1 MHEIPDFLTHYGYA
15 GLAGLLLLGIAG
27 LPVPDETLL
36 VVAGY
41 LISRGKLNPWLTFL
55 AAFGGSIFGI
65 TISYVLGRTLGFR
78 VVTRY
83 GKWLH
88 VTEDRLHRVNHWFHR
103 LGHWVLAG
111 GYFIPGV
118 RHFTALVAG
127 TSELEFSGFALFAYP
142 GAAVW
147 VASFLCLGY
156 FVGEKWEP
164 VLRTLDHYLWAVC
177 LVGAVLGGAIWWW
190 SVRHRKARLQKPSS

>member
-1 MHEIPDFLTHYGYA
+1 MHELPDFLTHYGYI
-15 GLAGLLLLGIAG
+15 GLFGFLVLGIVG
-27 LPVPDETLL
+27 LPVPDETIL

-41 LISRGKLNPWLTFL
+41 LISRGRLNPWLTFL
-55 AAFGGSIFGI
+55 AAFAGSICGI
-65 TISYVLGRTLGFR
+65 TASYVIGRTLGFR

-88 VTEDRLHRVNHWFHR
+88 VTEERVHRVNHWFHR
-103 LGHWVLAG
+103 LGHWLLAG

-127 TSELEFSGFALFAYP
+127 MSDLEFPGFALFAYP
-142 GAAVW
+142 GGAIW

-156 FVGEKWEP
+156 YVGEKWESALHA
-164 VLRTLDHYLWAVC
+164 VDHYLWVICVAI
-177 LVGAVLGGAIWWW
+177 GVLGGMVWWW
-190 SVRHRKARLQKPSS
+190 RRHRRNAGR

>member
-1 MHEIPDFLTHYGYA
+1 MHELPDFLAHYGYI
-15 GLAGLLLLGIAG
+15 GLFGFLVFGIVG
-27 LPVPDETLL
+27 LPVPDETIL

-55 AAFGGSIFGI
+55 AAFAGSVCGI
-65 TISYVLGRTLGFR
+65 TTSYVIGRTLGFR
-78 VVTRY
+78 AVTKY

-88 VTEDRLHRVNHWFHR
+88 ITEERVHQVNHWFHR
-103 LGHWVLAG
+103 LGHWLLAG

-127 TSELEFSGFALFAYP
+127 MSDLEFPGFALFAYP
-142 GAAVW
+142 GGAVW

-156 FVGEKWEP
+156 YVGENWESALHA
-164 VLRTLDHYLWAVC
+164 VDHYLWEICVAI
-177 LVGAVLGGAIWWW
+177 AVLGGAIWWW
-190 SVRHRKARLQKPSS
+190 RRRRQNVGR